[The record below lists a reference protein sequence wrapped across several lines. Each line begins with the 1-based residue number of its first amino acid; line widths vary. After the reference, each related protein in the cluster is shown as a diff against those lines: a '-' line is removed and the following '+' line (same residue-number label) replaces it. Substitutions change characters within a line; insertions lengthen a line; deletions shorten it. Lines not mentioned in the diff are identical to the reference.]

1 MIQVKNKRKVSIK
14 EKSPAS
20 AKDFLYFCFRLYFV
34 LSRTIRVRN
43 VVPLLE
49 FCLTI
54 KVSLKKEYKKCFT

>member
-1 MIQVKNKRKVSIK
+1 MIQVKNKRKYKRKIPRFCEGFLVFLFSIV
-14 EKSPAS
+14 
-20 AKDFLYFCFRLYFV
+20 FF

-54 KVSLKKEYKKCFT
+54 KASLKKEYKQCFT